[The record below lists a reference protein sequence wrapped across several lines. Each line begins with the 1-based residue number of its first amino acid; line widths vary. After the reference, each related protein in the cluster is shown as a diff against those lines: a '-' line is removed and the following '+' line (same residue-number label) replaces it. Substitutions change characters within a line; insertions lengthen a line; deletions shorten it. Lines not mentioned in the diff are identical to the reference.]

1 MKSILVLVGGA
12 DSDERVF
19 ETARAA
25 ALPFAA
31 HLNFLHIYVGAG
43 QAAVNSP
50 HTEFASGPSLSH
62 ALRQLEA
69 QAKERSTKAEEHV
82 RAFCARS
89 GIASCDTP
97 APSDQVTASWQ
108 EETNDA
114 MQRVIFH
121 ARHNDLAVVGRA
133 KRPNGL
139 PSDFLERLLLG
150 CGRPILIAGERPPQ
164 TLTGTVM
171 VCWRETPD
179 AARAVAAALPL
190 LQKAKRAIFASVA
203 ENDSINPDAMADIVR
218 QFSWSGVAVEM
229 RLIAPDGRAPQELLT
244 AEAEA
249 SGVDLVVM
257 GAYGHSRMRELLFG
271 GFTQSFVN
279 GAARPVLMM
288 H

>member
-1 MKSILVLVGGA
+1 
-12 DSDERVF
+12 
-19 ETARAA
+19 
-25 ALPFAA
+25 
-31 HLNFLHIYVGAG
+31 
-43 QAAVNSP
+43 
-50 HTEFASGPSLSH
+50 
-62 ALRQLEA
+62 
-69 QAKERSTKAEEHV
+69 
-82 RAFCARS
+82 
-89 GIASCDTP
+89 
-97 APSDQVTASWQ
+97 
-108 EETNDA
+108 
-114 MQRVIFH
+114 
-121 ARHNDLAVVGRA
+121 
-133 KRPNGL
+133 
-139 PSDFLERLLLG
+139 
-150 CGRPILIAGERPPQ
+150 
-164 TLTGTVM
+164 M

-271 GFTQSFVN
+271 GFTQSFIN